1 MKLIFLLADDSVQ
14 RPKSQDTT
22 STMPLKAIN
31 DSDLSDAECPALK
44 GKPSATPKPKPEPK
58 KLQLPMKAKSAAK
71 PKAAPAALPS
81 QQEPTAPEQ
90 TKVANVLKRPAAAK
104 ANPST
109 AEGPPHKKPAAAKAT
124 KKPPTGRAY
133 KYCYHQK
140 EMYGIKRDGSELCTA
155 RVLKG
160 LLATCINETV
170 ASGLPYYY
178 TLK

>member
-1 MKLIFLLADDSVQ
+1 
-14 RPKSQDTT
+14 
-22 STMPLKAIN
+22 MPLKAIN